1 MNDRYHLIRCIESSE
16 NTCVDIV
23 EDQLTSKVFLRKS
36 ISKQADAMVIHQ
48 FHMEI
53 NVLSMVHHAYIPEI
67 VDVYEDR
74 DRKYLI
80 ESYIQG
86 TLLNEYLASH
96 KALGKLYRFRFLM
109 ESMEIMDYIHQKGF
123 LYIDWK
129 PENMIV
135 SNRHIHVID
144 FNSCIESGS
153 TQIVSVSRF
162 NYSKDFLE
170 VKTRKPETDILAW
183 SKLIRYLYPKD
194 AGMGWIYHRCRK
206 KVYKDV
212 HQVINSIKRIVFG
225 KIMGIAFIL
234 YIMSAFL
241 LKSIMPVN
249 DPFHTYLNTRKP
261 ADFIIAF
268 KSSKKQKDMND
279 YEALYYWIQHGWIT
293 SEVISEQRNADYLAH
308 VVLDAKDAQIAGY
321 IWKHTDRSTKERNP
335 SLWFSILV
343 MSKEKPDFSFL
354 NEYLAYL
361 KKHSMTV
368 CSLNEYL
375 LINEIVISPALNN
388 SLKEQ
393 MIQDVDKISE
403 KDACT
408 YLEYMLFEKSK
419 NVYVQ
424 IPDCYQKKWKESP
437 QWNQLFNIWRD
448 IK

>member
-225 KIMGIAFIL
+225 KIMGIAFI
-234 YIMSAFL
+234 
-241 LKSIMPVN
+241 
-249 DPFHTYLNTRKP
+249 D
-261 ADFIIAF
+261 
-268 KSSKKQKDMND
+268 
-279 YEALYYWIQHGWIT
+279 
-293 SEVISEQRNADYLAH
+293 
-308 VVLDAKDAQIAGY
+308 
-321 IWKHTDRSTKERNP
+321 
-335 SLWFSILV
+335 
-343 MSKEKPDFSFL
+343 
-354 NEYLAYL
+354 
-361 KKHSMTV
+361 
-368 CSLNEYL
+368 
-375 LINEIVISPALNN
+375 
-388 SLKEQ
+388 
-393 MIQDVDKISE
+393 
-403 KDACT
+403 
-408 YLEYMLFEKSK
+408 
-419 NVYVQ
+419 
-424 IPDCYQKKWKESP
+424 
-437 QWNQLFNIWRD
+437 
-448 IK
+448 